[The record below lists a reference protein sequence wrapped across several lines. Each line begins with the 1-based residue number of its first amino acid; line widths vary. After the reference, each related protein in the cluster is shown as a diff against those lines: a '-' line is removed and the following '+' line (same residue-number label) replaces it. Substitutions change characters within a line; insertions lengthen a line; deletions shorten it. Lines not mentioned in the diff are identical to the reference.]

1 MLQRI
6 GLAQALIND
15 PKLVILDEPLGGLDP
30 LGRKEIRDIIV
41 RFKQEGKTVFF
52 TSHIL
57 QDIEM
62 ICDHVAIIVGGRVVK
77 QGALQ
82 DLVSEKVL
90 FTEVTVIGRYPSEAF
105 QGLGESVSVQGER
118 VLLKVFEESRVDD
131 VLALVRERKGKVISL
146 SPRTETLEDI
156 FVETVSRE
164 MKITAI
170 AGITFKEAKRDRIL
184 YLLFFFAAVA
194 IIASRVLAIL
204 TVGDRVKIIKDVG
217 LASIS
222 IFGVLMAVLI
232 GTSLVYKEIDKKT
245 IFTLLSKPLH
255 RAEFILGKFFGLV
268 LTLLVMTVGMSL
280 IFLGLVYLHTFRI
293 EWTMLVAIAYIFL
306 ELVLITAVAILF
318 SSFSTPILSSIFSLS
333 FYLIGHLLLGP
344 GAAHQEDDEPGAG
357 RSAARFLYTFL
368 PDLEN
373 FNFKTEVV
381 HGLPI
386 PAGIY
391 LYSFLYG
398 ICYTAFILALAILI
412 FRRRDFI

>member
-1 MLQRI
+1 MRI
-6 GLAQALIND
+6 R
-15 PKLVILDEPLGGLDP
+15 VI
-30 LGRKEIRDIIV
+30 
-41 RFKQEGKTVFF
+41 
-52 TSHIL
+52 
-57 QDIEM
+57 
-62 ICDHVAIIVGGRVVK
+62 
-77 QGALQ
+77 
-82 DLVSEKVL
+82 
-90 FTEVTVIGRYPSEAF
+90 AF
-105 QGLGESVSVQGER
+105 N
-118 VLLKVFEESRVDD
+118 
-131 VLALVRERKGKVISL
+131 
-146 SPRTETLEDI
+146 
-156 FVETVSRE
+156 
-164 MKITAI
+164 
-170 AGITFKEAKRDRIL
+170 TFKEAIRDRIL
-184 YLLFFFAAVA
+184 YLLLFFAATS
-194 IIASRVLAIL
+194 IILSRVLALL

-268 LTLLVMTVGMSL
+268 LTLFVMTLGMSL
-280 IFLGLVYLHTFRI
+280 IFLVIVYLHTFRI

-333 FYLIGHLLLGP
+333 FYLIGHLSWGLEVLIKKMGA
-344 GAAHQEDDEPGAG
+344 GAA
-357 RSAARFLYTFL
+357 RTAAQFLYVFL

-386 PAGIY
+386 PAGIFV
-391 LYSFLYG
+391 YSFLYG
-398 ICYTAFILALAILI
+398 ICYTAFILGLAILI